1 MANLSDKVI
10 PSGVASAAQGTL
22 ADSALQPSD
31 NLTSANLT
39 GALPAISGAALT
51 SLTSANLTGALPAID
66 GSALIGVVASTT
78 AGAVGTYAMV
88 FDFSSILHSVGATV
102 AGSTLSTWEA
112 YSSTDV
118 TGGVTSVPD
127 SITTSAVTFSG
138 TWQWMSQGNL
148 TGARSRFGLAV
159 RIS

>member
-39 GALPAISGAALT
+39 GALPAI
-51 SLTSANLTGALPAID
+51 D
-66 GSALIGVVASTT
+66 GSALTGVVASTT

-118 TGGVTSVPD
+118 TGGVTSVAN
-127 SITTSAVTFSG
+127 STTTSAVTFSG